1 MSLLTKFNLALV
13 VVFSL
18 AMVPAGYI
26 SRAMLGESART
37 QVIQNARIMMETAMA
52 VRGYTIKQIK
62 PLLDHRLAE
71 EFLPQT
77 VPAYSATEIFNYLRE
92 THPEYQ
98 YKEATLNP
106 SNPRDRTVDWE
117 ADIVN
122 EFRRDAKRTEI
133 IGERDTPEGR
143 SLFLSHPIQIKD
155 ARCLAC
161 HLTPEEAPPSVVKMY
176 GPGNGFGWKLNEI
189 IGAQIISVPMSIPI
203 RMANEAFRTLLT
215 SLVVVFR
222 FHPRG
227 PEPPAAVRGHPA
239 PRPAFGDGRPGKPRE
254 HGGPGACY
262 QGEGRGGSTGGFV
275 QPYAHQ
281 PPEGAGDAGRGVTRN

>member
-26 SRAMLGESART
+26 AHALLQRSART

-62 PLLDHRLAE
+62 PLLDNRLAE

-77 VPAYSATEIFNYLRE
+77 VPAYSATEIFNYLRKSN
-92 THPEYQ
+92 PEYE

-117 ADIVN
+117 ADVVN
-122 EFRRDAKRTEI
+122 EFRRDPNRGEI
-133 IGERDTPEGR
+133 IGERETPEGP

-155 ARCLAC
+155 PRCLAC
-161 HLTPEEAPPSVVKMY
+161 HLTPEEAPASLVRAY
-176 GPGNGFGWKLNEI
+176 GPSNGFGWKVNEI
-189 IGAQIISVPMSIPI
+189 VGAQIISVPMSVPVE
-203 RMANEAFRTLLT
+203 MANQAFRTLLASLT
-215 SLVVVFR
+215 AVFAFTLLVLNLLLRFAVIRPLTRLSALADQVSRGNMEVPNLVV
-222 FHPRG
+222 RG
-227 PEPPAAVRGHPA
+227 KDEVALLAGSFSRMRISLQKA
-239 PRPAFGDGRPGKPRE
+239 LTMLD
-254 HGGPGACY
+254 
-262 QGEGRGGSTGGFV
+262 EG
-275 QPYAHQ
+275 
-281 PPEGAGDAGRGVTRN
+281 

>member
-18 AMVPAGYI
+18 AMVPAGYV
-26 SRAMLGESART
+26 SHLLLQESARD

-77 VPAYSATEIFNYLRE
+77 VPAYSATEIFNYLRQ
-92 THPEYQ
+92 TYPEYQ

-117 ADIVN
+117 ADIVS

-161 HLTPEEAPPSVVKMY
+161 HLTPEEAPPTLIKAY
-176 GPGNGFGWKLNEI
+176 GPSNGFGWKLNDI
-189 IGAQIISVPMSIPI
+189 IGVQIISVPMSVPVAV
-203 RMANEAFRTLLT
+203 ANQAFRWLLA
-215 SLVVVFR
+215 SLVLVFAFTLVVLNLLLR
-222 FHPRG
+222 F
-227 PEPPAAVRGHPA
+227 AVI
-239 PRPAFGDGRPGKPRE
+239 RPLKRLSGMADQVSHGNMGVPDLVVKGKDE
-254 HGGPGACY
+254 VALLA
-262 QGEGRGGSTGGFV
+262 GSFNRMRISL
-275 QPYAHQ
+275 QKALAMLD
-281 PPEGAGDAGRGVTRN
+281 EA

>member
-26 SRAMLGESART
+26 AHALLQRSART

-62 PLLDHRLAE
+62 PLLDNRLAE

-77 VPAYSATEIFNYLRE
+77 VPAYSATEIFNYLRKSN
-92 THPEYQ
+92 PEYE

-117 ADIVN
+117 ADVVN
-122 EFRRDAKRTEI
+122 EFRRDPKRGEI
-133 IGERDTPEGR
+133 IGERETPEGP

-155 ARCLAC
+155 PRCLAC
-161 HLTPEEAPPSVVKMY
+161 HLTPEEAPASLVRAY
-176 GPGNGFGWKLNEI
+176 GPSNGFGWKLNEI
-189 IGAQIISVPMSIPI
+189 IGAQIISVPMSVPVE
-203 RMANEAFRTLLT
+203 MANQAFRTLLASLT
-215 SLVVVFR
+215 GVFAFTLLVLNLLLRFAVIRPLTRLSALADQVSRGNMEVPNLVV
-222 FHPRG
+222 
-227 PEPPAAVRGHPA
+227 
-239 PRPAFGDGRPGKPRE
+239 PGKDEVALLAGSFNRMRISLQK
-254 HGGPGACY
+254 ALTMLD
-262 QGEGRGGSTGGFV
+262 EG
-275 QPYAHQ
+275 
-281 PPEGAGDAGRGVTRN
+281 

>member
-26 SRAMLGESART
+26 SQALLQRSART

-62 PLLDHRLAE
+62 PLLDNRLAE

-77 VPAYSATEIFNYLRE
+77 VPAYSATEIFNYLRQNY
-92 THPEYQ
+92 PEYE

-122 EFRRDAKRTEI
+122 EFRRDTNRAEI
-133 IGERDTPEGR
+133 IGERETPGGR

-161 HLTPEEAPPSVVKMY
+161 HLTPEQAPPSLIKAY
-176 GPGNGFGWKLNEI
+176 GPGNGFGWKLNDI
-189 IGAQIISVPMSIPI
+189 IGAQVISVPMSIPV
-203 RMANEAFRTLLT
+203 RMANEAFRTLLA
-215 SLVVVFR
+215 SLVAVFVFTLLVLNLLLR
-222 FHPRG
+222 YAVIRPLTRLSAMADQVSHG
-227 PEPPAAVRGHPA
+227 NMGVPELVVRGKDEVA
-239 PRPAFGDGRPGKPRE
+239 LLA
-254 HGGPGACY
+254 
-262 QGEGRGGSTGGFV
+262 GSFNRMRISL
-275 QPYAHQ
+275 QKALAMLD
-281 PPEGAGDAGRGVTRN
+281 EA

>member
-13 VVFSL
+13 LVFSL

-26 SRAMLGESART
+26 SYAMLQTSART

-62 PLLDHRLAE
+62 PLLDNRLAE

-77 VPAYSATEIFNYLRE
+77 VPAYSATEIFNYLRQ
-92 THPEYQ
+92 THPEYE

-106 SNPRDRTVDWE
+106 SNPRDRTADWE

-122 EFRRDAKRTEI
+122 EFRRNPKRTEI
-133 IGERDTPEGR
+133 IGERETPEGP

-161 HLTPEEAPPSVVKMY
+161 HLTPEEAPPSLIKAY
-176 GPGNGFGWKLNEI
+176 GPSNGFGWKLNEI
-189 IGAQIISVPMSIPI
+189 VGAQVVSVPMSIPI
-203 RMANEAFRTLLT
+203 RMADAAFRTLLA
-215 SLVVVFR
+215 SL
-222 FHPRG
+222 
-227 PEPPAAVRGHPA
+227 AAVFAFTLLVLNLLLRFA
-239 PRPAFGDGRPGKPRE
+239 VIRPLTRLSTVADLVSHGNMEVPEIVLTGKDEVAVLAGSFNRMRISLQK
-254 HGGPGACY
+254 ALAMLD
-262 QGEGRGGSTGGFV
+262 EG
-275 QPYAHQ
+275 
-281 PPEGAGDAGRGVTRN
+281 

>member
-1 MSLLTKFNLALV
+1 MTLLTKFNLALV

-26 SRAMLGESART
+26 SHALLQQSART

-62 PLLDHRLAE
+62 PLLDNRLAE

-77 VPAYSATEIFNYLRE
+77 VPAYSATEIFNYLRQNY
-92 THPEYQ
+92 PEYE

-122 EFRRDAKRTEI
+122 EFRRDAKRAEI
-133 IGERDTPEGR
+133 IGERETTDGR

-155 ARCLAC
+155 AKCLAC
-161 HLTPEEAPPSVVKMY
+161 HLTPEQAPLSLIKAY

-189 IGAQIISVPMSIPI
+189 IGAQVISVPMSIPV
-203 RMANEAFRTLLT
+203 RMANEAFRTLLA
-215 SLVVVFR
+215 SLVAVFVFTLLVLNLLLRYAVIRPLTRLSGMADQVSRGNMGVPDLVVKGKDEVALLAGSFNR
-222 FHPRG
+222 MRISLQKALAMLD
-227 PEPPAAVRGHPA
+227 EP
-239 PRPAFGDGRPGKPRE
+239 
-254 HGGPGACY
+254 
-262 QGEGRGGSTGGFV
+262 
-275 QPYAHQ
+275 
-281 PPEGAGDAGRGVTRN
+281 